1 MASFV
6 RYVLILAV
14 IFGLMQLIPSYEKE
28 NPPVEPDK
36 EIQAPKEVMEIF
48 RRSCYDCHS
57 NETRWPWYADV
68 APMKWV
74 VRRDVIEGR
83 KALNFSI
90 WQEYDEQRK
99 KELKK
104 RIFRSVFMAMP
115 PPQYLWLHPDAK
127 LSEEEKE
134 RVRLW
139 ASDGKG
145 YIEDMDV
152 R

>member
-1 MASFV
+1 MRSFLQ
-6 RYVLILAV
+6 YLGLLIV
-14 IFGLMQLIPSYEKE
+14 ILIAMQFIPSYEKS
-28 NPPVEPDK
+28 NPPVDRAK
-36 EIQAPKEVMEIF
+36 EIKAPKEVMEVF
-48 RRSCYDCHS
+48 KRSCYDCHS
-57 NETRWPWYADV
+57 NETKWPWYADV

-90 WQEYDEQRK
+90 WQEYSSEQK

-104 RIFRSVFMAMP
+104 QIYRSVVIAMP
-115 PPQYLWLHPDAK
+115 LPQYLWLHPEAK
-127 LSEEEKE
+127 LTKSQKDLI
-134 RVRLW
+134 RNW

-145 YIEDMDV
+145 YIDVDV